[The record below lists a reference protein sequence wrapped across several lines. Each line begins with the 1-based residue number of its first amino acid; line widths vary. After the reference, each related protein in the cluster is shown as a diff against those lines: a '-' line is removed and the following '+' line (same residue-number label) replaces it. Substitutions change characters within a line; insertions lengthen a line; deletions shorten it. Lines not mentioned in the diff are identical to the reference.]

1 MAGGEQHA
9 GHGVDGLRALVP
21 ERGERRADGGPRE
34 FEEAVAHAPLRQ
46 ALGDHLG
53 KVLELRHRV
62 DVAAA
67 VAAEKHRRLAHV
79 PPPFRPLTALRA
91 LSIVGR
97 CSSSPRPTGPS
108 ARRCRSFFLAALAL
122 DALVGDPRW
131 LPHPVRAMGWLTGLL
146 DRALN
151 RERWGEGARALLG
164 VVAVAAVTGA
174 SAAAGWAVAHYVAA
188 LAWGWLAELA
198 LVAMLLAQRTMC
210 DHMVRV
216 ARALDIGAEPARAE
230 LRHIVGRDVSAL
242 DEHGIARAAIESGAE
257 NYSDGVVAPAFWYL
271 LLGLPGLLAYKAIN
285 TMDSMIGHRS
295 PRHHAFGRAAARL
308 DDAVNWVPARI
319 AGGLIAVAAVFLPG
333 AAPGRAL
340 RTMVRDA
347 PKHSSP
353 NAGWPEAAMAGAL
366 GLALLGPRRYEGE
379 AAADAAWLGSGRAE
393 ATADDLRRTVWVFA
407 VACVLV
413 AAVTA
418 AIAAGTALGGA

>member
-1 MAGGEQHA
+1 M
-9 GHGVDGLRALVP
+9 LLFALPDWPVGQAVP
-21 ERGERRADGGPRE
+21 
-34 FEEAVAHAPLRQ
+34 FIL
-46 ALGDHLG
+46 L
-53 KVLELRHRV
+53 
-62 DVAAA
+62 
-67 VAAEKHRRLAHV
+67 
-79 PPPFRPLTALRA
+79 
-91 LSIVGR
+91 I
-97 CSSSPRPTGPS
+97 
-108 ARRCRSFFLAALAL
+108 ALAL
-122 DALVGDPRW
+122 DALAGDPRW

-151 RERWGEGARALLG
+151 REALGEGARVVLG
-164 VVAVAAVTGA
+164 AVAVVLVVGA
-174 SAAAGWAVAHYVAA
+174 SVAAGWAVAHYVAV

-216 ARALDIGAEPARAE
+216 ASALDSGAEPAREAV
-230 LRHIVGRDVSAL
+230 RHIVGRDVRAL
-242 DEHGIARAAIESGAE
+242 DEHAIARAAIESGAE

-271 LLGLPGLLAYKAIN
+271 LLGLPGLCAYKAIN

-295 PRHHAFGRAAARL
+295 PRHRAFGRWAARL

-319 AGGLIAVAAVFLPG
+319 AGVLVGLAAAFVPG
-333 AAPGRAL
+333 GAPGRAW

-379 AAADAAWLGSGRAE
+379 AASDEAWLGDGRVE
-393 ATADDLRRTVWVFA
+393 ATADDLRRTVRVFA
-407 VACVLV
+407 VACALV
-413 AAVTA
+413 AVLTA
-418 AIAAGTALGGA
+418 AIAAGTALGGS